1 MNFLSLWYKIVSNNM
16 GNRMTKGPILQ
27 TRMETVSLSD
37 KYEKKSGAAFMTGV
51 QALVRVVLEQA
62 RSDREAGH
70 DTAGFIS
77 GYRGSPL
84 GGLDLEL
91 WGAERY
97 LSENNIHFKPALNEE
112 LAATAIIGTQ
122 QVGLHPGAKTDGV
135 FSLWYG
141 KGVGADRASDALKHA
156 SLMGT
161 SPKGGVLVVVGD
173 DHGAKSSATAHQCD
187 QAMESWMMPFLYPS
201 DFDEYLD
208 FGLLGYAMSRY
219 AGCYVG
225 FKVVSETVEAGS
237 VVALTEGL
245 PEIVEP
251 DDYQCPPDGL
261 NIRFPDPQL
270 HQEARQINQRLK
282 AVQAFARANRID
294 KEIWPSK
301 DAKIGIVTVGKAH
314 GDFLQALED
323 LGLDEKESRSRG
335 IALYKIGMPWPLEPE
350 GIREFADGLDVLVVI
365 EEKRNFVERQ
375 IKDVLFNM
383 ERDRRPMVL
392 GKTDQDGQNLLSSSG
407 QITSADV
414 ARVLV
419 RVVQGLKD
427 YEPAARYLAFLDQMG
442 EAQKDW
448 PVGMRL
454 PHYCSGCPHSISTR
468 VPDGSH
474 ALTGTGCHL
483 MAAFMKR
490 STPGFLQMGGDGI
503 NWLGQAPFTKTKH
516 VFQNLGDGTYFHS
529 GSLGI
534 RQAVAAGVNMTFKIL
549 FNDAVAMTGGQP
561 MESAATAASIAQ
573 QVYSEGVR
581 RIAVVYD
588 RPENLPSKEEFPK
601 GATFHTRDQLDAVQ
615 RELREVTGV
624 SILLYVQPC
633 AAQLRRKRRRGT
645 AKGIKRRV
653 FINLDV
659 CEGCGDCAVQSSCP
673 ALSLVDTPKGRK
685 RQVDQSMCNG
695 DLICL
700 EGLCPAMVSVEGKLT
715 IKEKGATGSGA
726 PKDIPLPEL
735 REYSRPFNVVIT
747 GVGGNGIITL
757 GHILAIAAAQE
768 GKGASTLNFTGLAQ
782 KGGGVVSHV
791 RIARQPGIIQQPR
804 IPFGGADLLL
814 GGDTIMACSHESLT
828 TLNRERSGVIA
839 NTYLQVTA
847 EQIAD
852 GDTTYDEKA
861 MQDVLG
867 KRTKSGQNHFINAT
881 RLAQQLTGHSITAN
895 MFLLGYAFQLGGIPL
910 QRESISNAIA
920 MNKVMVAENS
930 QAFEWGRLAAHDSAT
945 FERKAGPLVDPAPEP
960 ENLETTVEKWSEYLS
975 EYQDATYA
983 RRYRNLVEKVRLKE
997 IEVLPD
1003 SRELA
1008 QAVAVSYAR
1017 LLSYKYEYEVA
1028 RLLGDDG
1035 FADDIQNSF
1044 NGVSGISYHFAPDRF
1059 AGKDP
1064 LTGRVRKRA
1073 YGAWMT
1079 PLLKKTA
1086 KLKGLRGTS
1095 LDIFAGTPERKN
1107 ERAIIGEYENLV
1119 DDMLDH
1125 LSPETHGQAIA
1136 MVRVTERIRGF
1147 GIVKQKTIEEVR
1159 QYWKKP

>member
-1 MNFLSLWYKIVSNNM
+1 
-16 GNRMTKGPILQ
+16 
-27 TRMETVSLSD
+27 
-37 KYEKKSGAAFMTGV
+37 
-51 QALVRVVLEQA
+51 
-62 RSDREAGH
+62 
-70 DTAGFIS
+70 
-77 GYRGSPL
+77 
-84 GGLDLEL
+84 

-261 NIRFPDPQL
+261 NIRSPDPQL

-427 YEPAARYLAFLDQMG
+427 YEPAARYLAFLDRMG

-490 STPGFLQMGGDGI
+490 STSSFLQMGGDGI

-549 FNDAVAMTGGQP
+549 FNDAVA
-561 MESAATAASIAQ
+561 
-573 QVYSEGVR
+573 
-581 RIAVVYD
+581 
-588 RPENLPSKEEFPK
+588 
-601 GATFHTRDQLDAVQ
+601 
-615 RELREVTGV
+615 
-624 SILLYVQPC
+624 
-633 AAQLRRKRRRGT
+633 
-645 AKGIKRRV
+645 
-653 FINLDV
+653 
-659 CEGCGDCAVQSSCP
+659 
-673 ALSLVDTPKGRK
+673 
-685 RQVDQSMCNG
+685 
-695 DLICL
+695 
-700 EGLCPAMVSVEGKLT
+700 
-715 IKEKGATGSGA
+715 
-726 PKDIPLPEL
+726 
-735 REYSRPFNVVIT
+735 
-747 GVGGNGIITL
+747 
-757 GHILAIAAAQE
+757 
-768 GKGASTLNFTGLAQ
+768 
-782 KGGGVVSHV
+782 
-791 RIARQPGIIQQPR
+791 
-804 IPFGGADLLL
+804 
-814 GGDTIMACSHESLT
+814 
-828 TLNRERSGVIA
+828 
-839 NTYLQVTA
+839 
-847 EQIAD
+847 
-852 GDTTYDEKA
+852 
-861 MQDVLG
+861 
-867 KRTKSGQNHFINAT
+867 
-881 RLAQQLTGHSITAN
+881 
-895 MFLLGYAFQLGGIPL
+895 
-910 QRESISNAIA
+910 
-920 MNKVMVAENS
+920 
-930 QAFEWGRLAAHDSAT
+930 
-945 FERKAGPLVDPAPEP
+945 
-960 ENLETTVEKWSEYLS
+960 
-975 EYQDATYA
+975 
-983 RRYRNLVEKVRLKE
+983 
-997 IEVLPD
+997 
-1003 SRELA
+1003 
-1008 QAVAVSYAR
+1008 
-1017 LLSYKYEYEVA
+1017 
-1028 RLLGDDG
+1028 
-1035 FADDIQNSF
+1035 
-1044 NGVSGISYHFAPDRF
+1044 
-1059 AGKDP
+1059 
-1064 LTGRVRKRA
+1064 
-1073 YGAWMT
+1073 
-1079 PLLKKTA
+1079 
-1086 KLKGLRGTS
+1086 
-1095 LDIFAGTPERKN
+1095 
-1107 ERAIIGEYENLV
+1107 
-1119 DDMLDH
+1119 
-1125 LSPETHGQAIA
+1125 
-1136 MVRVTERIRGF
+1136 
-1147 GIVKQKTIEEVR
+1147 
-1159 QYWKKP
+1159 